1 MAKSNEVQV
10 TITAKDEASKDL
22 KKIAGMVDQLS
33 LSTKVGTDF
42 LRGMGVSLS
51 DFASP
56 AELAG
61 KAVGFLVD
69 TVKQG
74 VADFAAYGE
83 QVGDVSRKLGITA
96 EESSKLIQVADDL
109 EVDYSTLTQ
118 AMKEGLKDGIVPSID
133 GIADLATEYQAL
145 KTPAERAAFATDK
158 FGRAGLEMQKFLE
171 MAPDQL
177 REMGDAISYSGLLMD
192 EEGVKAAK
200 EYRLAVDGLQDS
212 WDSMVAR
219 TMPGIVKGLTAVNNA
234 ITGNVVFYDLL
245 AEAQERG
252 IKLDYKRM
260 GNTLQLA
267 ESTETL
273 TEKLKKYDDEMK
285 LSVLAQESFREGE
298 RSTTPFVEDHTEAEI
313 RLAETL
319 DRRATS
325 TDEVTEAT
333 EQATAAGIALYN
345 QDMLASE
352 AMKNYTAE
360 LLFNKVAANL
370 DADAALSL
378 ATQMGL
384 VDEKTVIATER
395 LNAITAAFDTNK
407 DGVVTANE
415 DLKGYLAT
423 VAALNAQV
431 LALPEDS
438 YITIHVRT
446 EGMDAVAALANITN
460 SQGQVLAEA
469 RAGGGPVQPGG
480 KYVVGEN
487 GPESLIMGAAG
498 GQVYPTTNNYNL
510 TINSQA
516 RSEQVQ
522 ASFAMMRAL
531 AR

>member
-1 MAKSNEVQV
+1 MAKNEVQV
-10 TITAKDEASKDL
+10 TITAKDNASGNL
-22 KKIAGMVDQLS
+22 KKITGAID
-33 LSTKVGTDF
+33 
-42 LRGMGVSLS
+42 GVSKSVLGINLT
-51 DFASP
+51 DIINP
-56 AELAG
+56 ATMAAAALGTVA
-61 KAVGFLVD
+61 AV
-69 TVKQG
+69 VKKG

-109 EVDYSTLTQ
+109 EVDYSVLTQ

-133 GIADLATEYQAL
+133 GIAALAEEYQAL
-145 KTPAERAAFATDK
+145 KSPTDRAAFATDK
-158 FGRAGLEMQKFLE
+158 FGRAGLEMQKMLE
-171 MAPDQL
+171 TAPDQL

-192 EEGVKAAK
+192 EEGVQAA
-200 EYRLAVDGLQDS
+200 EDYRKAVDALQDS
-212 WDSMVAR
+212 WNSLVQR
-219 TMPGIVKGLTAVNNA
+219 TMPGIVKGLTNVNNA
-234 ITGNVVFYDLL
+234 ITGSVVFYDLL

-252 IKLDYKRM
+252 IKLDYERS

-273 TEKLKKYDDEMK
+273 TKKLKLYDDEMK
-285 LSVLAQESFREGE
+285 LSVLAQQSFREGE

-395 LNAITAAFDTNK
+395 LNAITASFDTNK
-407 DGVVTANE
+407 DGIVSADE
-415 DLKGYLAT
+415 GLKEYLAT

-438 YITIHVRT
+438 YVTIHVRT
-446 EGMDAVAALANITN
+446 EGMDAVAALANITGQ
-460 SQGQVLAEA
+460 QGQVVAEA

-480 KYVVGEN
+480 RYVVGEN

-510 TINSQA
+510 TIHSQA

>member
-1 MAKSNEVQV
+1 MAKNEVQV
-10 TITAKDEASKDL
+10 TITAKDNASGNL
-22 KKIAGMVDQLS
+22 KKITGAID
-33 LSTKVGTDF
+33 
-42 LRGMGVSLS
+42 GVSKSVLGINLT
-51 DFASP
+51 DIINP
-56 AELAG
+56 ATMAAAALGTVA
-61 KAVGFLVD
+61 AV
-69 TVKQG
+69 VKKG

-109 EVDYSTLTQ
+109 EVDYSVLTQ

-133 GIADLATEYQAL
+133 GLSNLAVEYQKL
-145 KTPAERAAFATDK
+145 KTPAEKAAFATDA
-158 FGRAGLEMQKFLE
+158 FGRSGLEMQKILE
-171 MAPDQL
+171 TAPEKL
-177 REMGDAISYSGLLMD
+177 KEMGEAVELSGLLMD
-192 EEGVKAAK
+192 EKGVQAAK
-200 EYRLAVDGLQDS
+200 DYRLAVDGLGDS
-212 WDSMVAR
+212 WSGLVAR
-219 TMPGIVKGLTAVNNA
+219 VMPGVVKGLTTVNNSLTSL
-234 ITGNVVFYDLL
+234 ITVEGLWAEASERGLTEEARRAVQFAKTYEEVGQILTDLIKGYDQALLDSVDTFGLANAVVGEQTDEQKLL
-245 AEAQERG
+245 AIA
-252 IKLDYKRM
+252 
-260 GNTLQLA
+260 LA
-267 ESTETL
+267 L
-273 TEKLKKYDDEMK
+273 T
-285 LSVLAQESFREGE
+285 
-298 RSTTPFVEDHTEAEI
+298 
-313 RLAETL
+313 
-319 DRRATS
+319 
-325 TDEVTEAT
+325 AT
-333 EQATAAGIALYN
+333 EQNNVNTAVMTANDAMQTYSAALLYNKIAAG
-345 QDMLASE
+345 
-352 AMKNYTAE
+352 
-360 LLFNKVAANL
+360 L

-460 SQGQVLAEA
+460 SQGQVVAEA

-480 KYVVGEN
+480 RYVVGEN

-510 TINSQA
+510 TIHSQA